1 MQVSCV
7 CSMPNKTKQEIELPE
22 INSPSGKY
30 IKRIF
35 YKGIGF
41 MDNKDQ
47 RSREVYPCNKC
58 GNQTVTC

>member
-1 MQVSCV
+1 
-7 CSMPNKTKQEIELPE
+7 MPNKTKQEIELPE
-22 INSPSGKY
+22 IKSPSGKY

-47 RSREVYPCNKC
+47 RSRDVYPCKKC